1 MKKNVPV
8 KIISILILAVM
19 LAGCAAAES
28 GPDTEHAKREEENR
42 EEQTETDAQDTQTEA
57 AAQDAGK
64 WSTRS
69 PAQPSPP

>member
-28 GPDTEHAKREEENR
+28 GPDTEHAKRAEEKDR
-42 EEQTETDAQDTQTEA
+42 V
-57 AAQDAGK
+57 K
-64 WSTRS
+64 HSLS
-69 PAQPSPP
+69 